1 MVVLFNSLPTS
12 QATQSGKNEPFPTGA
27 IEIAAYQCL
36 LRASQQTALTGVFT
50 QSASLSVNGHTL
62 PTGTLRVAGQ
72 TYVPVAEF
80 ARAAGLTSRWNNKTG
95 VLTLSGAGRKPVI
108 LMAGGMGATVAR
120 ARVLSVPVLKQN
132 GQAVMTLTDL
142 LAVMGGRIVGKS
154 GNTVQVKG

>member
-1 MVVLFNSLPTS
+1 M
-12 QATQSGKNEPFPTGA
+12 
-27 IEIAAYQCL
+27 
-36 LRASQQTALTGVFT
+36 
-50 QSASLSVNGHTL
+50 
-62 PTGTLRVAGQ
+62 RVAGQ
-72 TYVPVAEF
+72 TYVPIAEF

-120 ARVLSVPVLKQN
+120 ARVLPVPVLKQN

-142 LAVMGGRIVGKS
+142 LAVTGGRIVGKS